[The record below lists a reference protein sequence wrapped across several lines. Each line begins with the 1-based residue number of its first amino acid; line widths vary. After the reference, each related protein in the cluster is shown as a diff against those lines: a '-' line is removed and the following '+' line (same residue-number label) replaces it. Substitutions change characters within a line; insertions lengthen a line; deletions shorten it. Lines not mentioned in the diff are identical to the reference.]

1 MCLESKLS
9 ESSRRCLPALP
20 RLLRLDLLFETELV
34 RDISVTPSLSTV
46 RRVRKELRFKLLKTY
61 QCCSLRSYQ
70 RCALGRVCTFLR
82 AAREII
88 YHCQYTQTTHKNT
101 STHLALDCVCLSFA
115 SLPSSDAGLEGLALT
130 GTLSPSCP
138 RLMIFRG
145 RTTGGGVLLVE
156 ALAEGT
162 IRAKDGGTRQ
172 NGVRKMRTEPM

>member
-1 MCLESKLS
+1 MK
-9 ESSRRCLPALP
+9 
-20 RLLRLDLLFETELV
+20 T
-34 RDISVTPSLSTV
+34 T
-46 RRVRKELRFKLLKTY
+46 RKD
-61 QCCSLRSYQ
+61 
-70 RCALGRVCTFLR
+70 
-82 AAREII
+82 
-88 YHCQYTQTTHKNT
+88 T
-101 STHLALDCVCLSFA
+101 STHLALDGVCLSFA

-162 IRAKDGGTRQ
+162 MRAKDGGTRQ

>member
-1 MCLESKLS
+1 MK
-9 ESSRRCLPALP
+9 
-20 RLLRLDLLFETELV
+20 T
-34 RDISVTPSLSTV
+34 T
-46 RRVRKELRFKLLKTY
+46 RKD
-61 QCCSLRSYQ
+61 
-70 RCALGRVCTFLR
+70 
-82 AAREII
+82 
-88 YHCQYTQTTHKNT
+88 T
-101 STHLALDCVCLSFA
+101 STHLALDGVCLSFD

-130 GTLSPSCP
+130 GTLSPSWP